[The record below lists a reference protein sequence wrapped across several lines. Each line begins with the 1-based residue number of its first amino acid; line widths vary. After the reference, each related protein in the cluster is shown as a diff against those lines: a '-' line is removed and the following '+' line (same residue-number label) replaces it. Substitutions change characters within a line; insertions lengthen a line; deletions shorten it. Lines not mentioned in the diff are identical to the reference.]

1 MATHTPGADR
11 RPPYFDL
18 PSWQDEILPFFRQ
31 FNLKRLAS
39 LVAVAMSLYQL
50 YTGYTGEPVPEFHR
64 PTHLMFALAVLFL
77 DRDRNAVTR
86 LGRLWQYV
94 WDWTMI
100 ALLVASCG
108 YLITSVPYIQ
118 TRMQFITPLTDLELV
133 LSVAL
138 FGVVLE
144 AARRTTGWIL
154 VVIVLAFLAFA
165 LWGNHLPSP
174 FWHRGKSLAEV
185 MDLMYLT
192 NLGMLGSPL
201 GVTASYIFHFVFF
214 GALLIASG
222 AGRFFTDAAD
232 SLTGRY
238 IGGAAK
244 TAVVSSAFMASVSG
258 TAAGN
263 VATTGSFTIPAMK
276 KAGYK
281 PEFAGAV
288 EAVASSGGL
297 MTPPVL
303 GATAFV
309 MAEMTGVAYYQIA
322 VAAILPAI
330 LYYIGTF
337 ITVDLEARKL
347 GLPAMQEADIPRL
360 RDVLR
365 RQGYLLIPLVTLLWF
380 IIKGYTLVHAAIW
393 SIGTLFL
400 LLFLF
405 DPANRRR
412 CVRVAWEALTGAPRM
427 IGQITVA
434 VTIGGILVGII
445 VQTGI
450 GVRLSAIILELAGGN
465 LFNILLLT
473 MAFSILL
480 GMGMPATGAYII
492 LALLLAPGM
501 VELGVPMLAAHMF
514 IFYGGCKSNITP
526 PVAIAAFAA
535 AAIAGTGPM
544 RTAFRS
550 FVIGLPIYILPFMFI
565 YSPSLLG
572 IDGYT
577 LGSAWRFITAA
588 LGIAAI
594 SAACVGW
601 LFRPLTWPERLF
613 AFAVAAVF
621 IFPGAVFDILG
632 FVGLAMLL
640 GWAYSTRQWQSVGG
654 LVARARV
661 SLRYEP

>member
-1 MATHTPGADR
+1 MASAAK
-11 RPPYFDL
+11 PYFDL
-18 PSWQDEILPFFRQ
+18 PSWRGEVLPWFRH

-39 LVAVAMSLYQL
+39 LVAVAMSVYHL

-77 DRDRNAVTR
+77 DRDREATSL
-86 LGRLWQYV
+86 LGKLWKYI
-94 WDWTMI
+94 WDWAVI

-108 YLITSVPYIQ
+108 YLITHVPYIQ
-118 TRMQFITPLTDLELV
+118 TRMQFVTPLTDLEMV
-133 LSVAL
+133 LSVGL
-138 FGVVLE
+138 FAVVLE

-165 LWGNHLPSP
+165 LWGNHLPPP
-174 FWHRGKSLAEV
+174 FWHRGKTLEEV

-192 NLGMLGSPL
+192 NLGMFGSPL

-214 GALLIASG
+214 GALLVASG
-222 AGRFFTDAAD
+222 AGRFFTDAANAI
-232 SLTGRY
+232 TGRY
-238 IGGAAK
+238 VGGPAK

-276 KAGYK
+276 QAGYK

-309 MAEMTGVAYYQIA
+309 MAEMTGIQYYEIA
-322 VAAILPAI
+322 IAAILPAL
-330 LYYIGTF
+330 LYYVGTF
-337 ITVDLEARKL
+337 VTVDLEARKL
-347 GLPAMQEADIPRL
+347 GLPPMAAADIPKL
-360 RDVLR
+360 SEVVLR
-365 RQGYLLIPLVTLLWF
+365 RGYLVIPLATLIWF
-380 IIKGYTLVHAAIW
+380 IVEGYTLVHAAIW
-393 SIGTLFL
+393 SIITLVA
-400 LLFLF
+400 LLFAL
-405 DPANRRR
+405 DGTNRRR
-412 CVRVAWEALTGAPRM
+412 FARVAWEALTQAPRM
-427 IGQITVA
+427 MGQITVA

-450 GVRLSAIILELAGGN
+450 GVRLSAIILELAGEN

-501 VELGVPMLAAHMF
+501 VKLGVPLLAAHMF

-550 FVIGLPIYILPFMFI
+550 FVIGLPIYILPFMFV

-572 IDGYT
+572 IDGYSWW
-577 LGSAWRFITAA
+577 SAWRFITAA

-594 SAACVGW
+594 SAGCVGW
-601 LFRPLTWPERLF
+601 LFRRLNWGERIF

-621 IFPGAVFDILG
+621 IFPGAVYDSLG
-632 FVGLAMLL
+632 FVGLTMFTA
-640 GWAYSTRQWQSVGG
+640 WAYLTRRTTA
-654 LVARARV
+654 LTPA
-661 SLRYEP
+661 

>member
-1 MATHTPGADR
+1 MAISPTPAAGR
-11 RPPYFDL
+11 EPYFDL
-18 PSWQDEILPFFRQ
+18 PSWRGEIVPFFWH

-39 LVAVAMSLYQL
+39 LVAVALSLYHL

-77 DRDRNAVTR
+77 DRTR
-86 LGRLWQYV
+86 AAETRFGRIWQCV
-94 WDWTMI
+94 WDWLMI
-100 ALLVASCG
+100 ALLVASCV
-108 YLITSVPYIQ
+108 YLITGVSYIQ
-118 TRMQFITPLTDLELV
+118 TRMQFITPLTDLETV

-154 VVIVLAFLAFA
+154 VIIVLAFLAFA
-165 LWGNHLPSP
+165 LWGNYLPSP
-174 FWHRGKSLAEV
+174 FWHRGKSLEEV

-232 SLTGRY
+232 ALTGRY
-238 IGGAAK
+238 VGGAAK

-263 VATTGSFTIPAMK
+263 VATTGSFTIPTMK
-276 KAGYK
+276 RAGYK

-297 MTPPVL
+297 MTPPIL

-309 MAEMTGVAYYQIA
+309 MSEMTGIPYYEIA
-322 VAAILPAI
+322 IAAILPAI
-330 LYYIGTF
+330 LYYVGTF

-347 GLPAMQEADIPRL
+347 GLPPMKEADIPRL
-360 RDVLR
+360 WNVMR
-365 RQGYLLIPLVTLLWF
+365 RQGYLLIPLATLLWF

-393 SIGTLFL
+393 SIGTLFV
-400 LLFLF
+400 LLFIF
-405 DPANRRR
+405 DRDNRRR
-412 CVRVAWEALTGAPRM
+412 FLRVAWEALTGAPRM

-473 MAFSILL
+473 MVFSILL
-480 GMGMPATGAYII
+480 GMGMPATGSYII

-501 VELGVPMLAAHMF
+501 VQLGVPVLAAHMF

-544 RTAFRS
+544 RTACRA
-550 FVIGLPIYILPFMFI
+550 FVIGLPIYILPFMFV

-621 IFPGAVFDILG
+621 IFPGAVFDVLG
-632 FVGLAMLL
+632 FVGLAALL
-640 GWAYSTRQWQSVGG
+640 AWTYYTRRWQNVGS
-654 LVARARV
+654 LFAR
-661 SLRYEP
+661 S